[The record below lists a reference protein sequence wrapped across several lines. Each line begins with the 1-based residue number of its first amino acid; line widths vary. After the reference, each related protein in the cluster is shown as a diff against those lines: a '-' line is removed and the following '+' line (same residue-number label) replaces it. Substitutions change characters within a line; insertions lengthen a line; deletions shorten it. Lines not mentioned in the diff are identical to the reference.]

1 MKIANYWRAIGW
13 FLIMCYLLFIPARQ
27 IPSQPFFDIPHFDK
41 IIHFGMFFIMC
52 ILMFRPVKPLTPNFY
67 FWSPLATLVLAV
79 ALEFLQQKIS
89 STRHTDIYDLV
100 ANTAGLLTATVV
112 YRYFI
117 FGKKLEKLV

>member
-13 FLIMCYLLFIPARQ
+13 FLIMCYLLFIPASQ

-41 IIHFGMFFIMC
+41 IVHFGMFFIMC
-52 ILMFRPVKPLTPNFY
+52 ILMFRPIKPLTPNFY
-67 FWSPLATLVLAV
+67 FWSPMATLVLAV